1 MTTGVRVGWD
11 ASSINVTETLSPHHF
26 PGLWPRDGNSPNH
39 DDNFFWE
46 EECEI
51 EPVLPLILL

>member
-1 MTTGVRVGWD
+1 MTTRVKVGCD
-11 ASSINVTETLSPHHF
+11 ASSINVTEALSPHQF
-26 PGLWPRDGNSPNH
+26 PGLGPRDGSSPNH

-46 EECEI
+46 EEYEI